1 MKKQLIAV
9 VLWGLLGGM
18 VYGMPFDKAEVTVQ
32 EVLHV
37 PSGSQLSAMFGQAA
51 PQLSTQ
57 LQRVVTV
64 GELHEGYGNG
74 LVKVYYRGLNQDG
87 LEVWEVRYSG
97 SIVIAVLDGEA

>member
-9 VLWGLLGGM
+9 VLCGLLGGM
-18 VYGMPFDKAEVTVQ
+18 MYGMPLGKAEVVVQ

-37 PSGSQLSAMFGQAA
+37 PSDSQLSAIFGQAA

-64 GELHEGYGNG
+64 AELHEGYVAGV
-74 LVKVYYRGLNQDG
+74 VKVDYRGLNQDG
-87 LEVWEVRYSG
+87 LEVWEVRYDG
-97 SIVIAVLDGEA
+97 GVGIASLEDI